1 MCKEQ
6 EISID
11 LFVLGIIIKKKYLGE
26 LDRVFFLVLY
36 FHSCVNYLAWYKA
49 VIWDEYGSYFSGE
62 NIVH

>member
-26 LDRVFFLVLY
+26 LDRVFF
-36 FHSCVNYLAWYKA
+36 
-49 VIWDEYGSYFSGE
+49 
-62 NIVH
+62 